1 MNQILITR
9 RHLIALAVLSG
20 TATMAL
26 AAPLADAAR
35 SAMLTFDGLYIPVL
49 FLTGSAGKSA
59 EGAAKAT
66 AAMRRVMEQWP
77 ARRQALEAGLPGQ
90 AVWAKALD
98 GVQDKLREA
107 DVLVSKAQWAASHE
121 VLEHVREIMFE
132 ARRSL
137 GLAYALDDFTA
148 FHGAME
154 KVANATSAQRP
165 TVEADL
171 AAAKA
176 MWKVIEG
183 MTFDPAVY
191 GLSAAQASQLA
202 QARADETA
210 ALARLS
216 QALRE
221 AGDADLRKAMGAIKP
236 PFVRAYLAFG
246 APV

>member
-98 GVQDKLREA
+98 GVQD
-107 DVLVSKAQWAASHE
+107 
-121 VLEHVREIMFE
+121 
-132 ARRSL
+132 
-137 GLAYALDDFTA
+137 
-148 FHGAME
+148 
-154 KVANATSAQRP
+154 
-165 TVEADL
+165 
-171 AAAKA
+171 
-176 MWKVIEG
+176 
-183 MTFDPAVY
+183 
-191 GLSAAQASQLA
+191 
-202 QARADETA
+202 
-210 ALARLS
+210 
-216 QALRE
+216 
-221 AGDADLRKAMGAIKP
+221 
-236 PFVRAYLAFG
+236 
-246 APV
+246 